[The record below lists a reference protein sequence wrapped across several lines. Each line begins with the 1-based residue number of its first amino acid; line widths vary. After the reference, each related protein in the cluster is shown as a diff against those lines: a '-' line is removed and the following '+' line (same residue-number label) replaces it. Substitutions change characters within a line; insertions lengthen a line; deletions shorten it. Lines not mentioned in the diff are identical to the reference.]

1 MSITELRQ
9 LVMRHADRGTESP
22 LPGVQVARVS
32 TPGPPTAE
40 MTGVVLAVIAQGEKT
55 LVLGDRE
62 LRYGAGQYLVASLDL
77 PVTGQFTRATVA
89 EPAAGFGMQI
99 RPAVVA
105 ELLVQSATPEPARRR
120 SGPSAPSALAV
131 SDAPAEL
138 LDAVVRMVRL
148 FDRPRDRA
156 VLHPM
161 LEREIHWLLM
171 TGPQGE
177 TVRQLGL
184 ADSSLSSV
192 GRAVRWLREHY
203 AEPLRVDDLAR
214 IATMSPSAFHRSFA
228 AVTAM
233 SPIQFQKRIR
243 LQEARLRLL
252 ADPGDVAGIG
262 HAVGYESPSQ
272 FSREYRR
279 LFGAPPHR
287 DVARLR
293 ATATGV
299 ERVPAAAVP

>member
-1 MSITELRQ
+1 M
-9 LVMRHADRGTESP
+9 SP

-32 TPGPPTAE
+32 TAGPLAAE

-62 LRYGAGQYLVASLDL
+62 LRYGAGQYLLASLDL
-77 PVTGQFTRATVA
+77 PVSGQFTRASAA
-89 EPAAGFGMQI
+89 EPAVGFGMQI

-105 ELLVQSATPEPARRR
+105 ELLVQSAAGQPTRHR
-120 SGPSAPSALAV
+120 SGASAPSALAV
-131 SDAPAEL
+131 SDASPEL

-148 FDRPRDRA
+148 FDRPQDQA
-156 VLHPM
+156 VLYPM
-161 LEREIHWLLM
+161 LEREVHWLLM

-184 ADSSLSSV
+184 SDSSLSSV

-214 IATMSPSAFHRSFA
+214 IAAMSPSAFHRSFA

-279 LFGAPPHR
+279 LFGLPPGR
-287 DVARLR
+287 D
-293 ATATGV
+293 
-299 ERVPAAAVP
+299 AVRMRSAGFAVG